1 MKRLLTGVLGVLVA
15 VGVALPLSA
24 EQAPDAGGKL
34 ADIAIDHVG
43 LVVRDVD
50 AVAKAYADVFGV
62 PVPAVQEETGIQ
74 FPADFTGDR
83 DASVKTALIA
93 LNGVSVELI
102 QPVGGASPWRD
113 HLDKYGEG
121 MHHISYH
128 GLQDAYAQASKAIEK
143 GGKVVVGGPGAT
155 TVMVDLRE
163 QLGMTI
169 GFSELPVNPARQA
182 PAEAAVFADNVVSYT
197 SVVVPETNEA
207 VALFAE
213 ITGAAV
219 PTVIEAR
226 ISYPEGYTGEWT
238 GHPTL
243 GMVALNGM
251 GLAFTAPMG
260 GKSPWRES
268 VDQNGPAL
276 HHFGI
281 LIKGHPQ
288 QIEYL
293 EGKGGSIVIGGGTMG
308 YSWMDLSST
317 LKTLIEMNGQ

>member
-24 EQAPDAGGKL
+24 EQGADGKV
-34 ADIAIDHVG
+34 ADIPIDHVG
-43 LVVRDVD
+43 IVVRDID
-50 AVAKAYADVFGV
+50 AVAQAYADVFGV
-62 PVPAVQEETGIQ
+62 DVPAVQEEQNIT
-74 FPADFTGDR
+74 FPADFDGDR
-83 DASVKTALIA
+83 DASVKTALIP
-93 LNGVSVELI
+93 LNGVSVELL

-128 GLQDAYAQASKAIEK
+128 GLADAHAAAAKAIEK
-143 GGKVVVGGPGAT
+143 GGKVVVGGPEAT

-169 GFSELPVNPARQA
+169 GFSELPANPTRQA
-182 PAEAAVFADNVVSYT
+182 PAEPAVFGDNVVSYT
-197 SVVVPETNEA
+197 SVVVHDTNEA
-207 VALFAE
+207 VALFGE

-219 PTVIEAR
+219 PNVFEPQ

-238 GHPTL
+238 GSPSL
-243 GMVALNGM
+243 GMVALGGM
-251 GLAFTAPMG
+251 GLAFTAPAG
-260 GKSPWRES
+260 GSSPWQDS
-268 VDQNGPAL
+268 IDQQGANL

-281 LIKGHPQ
+281 LVSGHQQ
-288 QIEYL
+288 QIDYL
-293 EGKGGSIVIGGGTMG
+293 AGKGGSIVIGGGTMG
-308 YSWMDLSST
+308 YSWMDLTSS

>member
-1 MKRLLTGVLGVLVA
+1 MKQLLTRTLGVLVA
-15 VGVALPLSA
+15 VGVTLPLLA
-24 EQAPDAGGKL
+24 EQAPAASGKL

-43 LVVRDVD
+43 IVVRDID
-50 AVAKAYADVFGV
+50 AVANAYADVFGL
-62 PVPAVQEETGIQ
+62 PVPAVQEEQGIA
-74 FPADFTGDR
+74 FPADFKGDR
-83 DASVKTALIA
+83 ETSVKTALFA

-128 GLQDAYAQASKAIEK
+128 GLQDAHAAASKAIEK

-163 QLGMTI
+163 KLGMTI
-169 GFSELPVNPARQA
+169 GFSELPINPARQA
-182 PAEAAVFADNVVSYT
+182 PAEATKFADNLVAYT
-197 SVVVPETNEA
+197 SVIVPDTNES

-213 ITGAAV
+213 ITGADV

-243 GMVALNGM
+243 GMVALKGM
-251 GLAFTAPMG
+251 GIAFTAPVG
-260 GKSPWRES
+260 GKSPWRDS
-268 VDQNGPAL
+268 VDQHGAAL

-288 QIEYL
+288 QIAYL
-293 EGKGGSIVIGGGTMG
+293 EGKGGSVVIGGGTMG
-308 YSWMDLSST
+308 YSWTDMSST